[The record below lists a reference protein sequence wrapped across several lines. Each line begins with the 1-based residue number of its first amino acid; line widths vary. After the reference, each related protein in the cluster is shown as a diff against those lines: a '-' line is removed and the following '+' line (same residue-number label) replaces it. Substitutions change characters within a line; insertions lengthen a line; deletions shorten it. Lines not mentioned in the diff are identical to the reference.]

1 MDSERGTH
9 DVHIYAI
16 VRVKVPG
23 LTGTHQEVIEAASE
37 ALLRSNFDNL
47 LADCD
52 YEAEYDYQDGGYIVD
67 ERDEEGDVYGT
78 YYLRD
83 GATRL
88 PHDGVTRCDACGSD
102 VKDWYG
108 AAAPGE

>member
-1 MDSERGTH
+1 
-9 DVHIYAI
+9 
-16 VRVKVPG
+16 
-23 LTGTHQEVIEAASE
+23 
-37 ALLRSNFDNL
+37 
-47 LADCD
+47 
-52 YEAEYDYQDGGYIVD
+52 VD